1 MMNSRPLSEEPQ
13 DQARFT
19 VDAETFRQ
27 FCELLDAP
35 AKDNPG
41 LARLMALT
49 PVWLE
54 TAGIEGKDGA
64 K

>member
-1 MMNSRPLSEEPQ
+1 MMNNSPPPEDPL
-13 DQARFT
+13 DQVRFT

-35 AKDNPG
+35 AKDNQG

-54 TAGIEGKDGA
+54 AAGNEGNDRA
-64 K
+64 E

>member
-1 MMNSRPLSEEPQ
+1 MNNSPLPEEPQ
-13 DQARFT
+13 DQTRFT
-19 VDAETFRQ
+19 VNADTFRQ

-49 PVWLE
+49 PVWRE
-54 TAGIEGKDGA
+54 ATGSEGNDRA
-64 K
+64 S